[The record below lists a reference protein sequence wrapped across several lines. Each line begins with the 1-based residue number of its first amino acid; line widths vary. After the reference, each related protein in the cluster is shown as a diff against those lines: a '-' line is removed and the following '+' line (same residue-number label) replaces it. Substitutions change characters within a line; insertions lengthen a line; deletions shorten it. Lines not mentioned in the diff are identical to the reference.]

1 MKSKENGIWIGY
13 IKVRKGEWMIGN
25 KRRKCN
31 KVKMNMIV
39 KNMVKKKEGEEK
51 VKINRGG

>member
-1 MKSKENGIWIGY
+1 
-13 IKVRKGEWMIGN
+13 MIGN